1 MRALFI
7 FLTGGT
13 CCLASSTK
21 YEAPVYIFDSS
32 ALSRS
37 EVSTFPKPNFK
48 LPSISPLS
56 SRLLFAQRLG
66 LSRYHTLEGVDDDTL
81 DLLSRFGSQRS
92 SLFADENEELVK
104 SLVII
109 EGIDR
114 PEGVFPGSIPLF
126 TVSNPPLSASNEQ
139 LVFDLL
145 AQDRH
150 LRGSSLKGSGRRA
163 SYDRTDSSY
172 GENEFE
178 SCLFR
183 SAGSKSPKQESL
195 SAKSGD
201 KGFPLLGQNGPVAV
215 YHIPNLEETN
225 ARDPMTGGIS
235 RCLRILQNQVDE
247 LTVILMP
254 PTHKKKKSQAGSYG
268 TYTVLKPSSLVAR
281 EQPEEPL
288 SISEDSSETLPTTNA
303 HPSQPQ
309 TLKAS
314 AFPKTTLPICHRDNE
329 TCISTT
335 NSCSGHGECYLKFT
349 SHDVSNQN
357 NSCWACRCNVTL
369 LRWSNGDIQKMYWG
383 GSACQK
389 EDVST
394 PFWLIVSFTIVAV
407 STISWGIGMLYSI
420 GQEELPS
427 VIGAGVAGPRAHG
440 N

>member
-114 PEGVFPGSIPLF
+114 PEGESQIFLYHNCYEVYIADSKLGVFPGSIPLF

-172 GENEFE
+172 GENEV
-178 SCLFR
+178 C
-183 SAGSKSPKQESL
+183 
-195 SAKSGD
+195 
-201 KGFPLLGQNGPVAV
+201 
-215 YHIPNLEETN
+215 
-225 ARDPMTGGIS
+225 
-235 RCLRILQNQVDE
+235 
-247 LTVILMP
+247 
-254 PTHKKKKSQAGSYG
+254 SY
-268 TYTVLKPSSLVAR
+268 
-281 EQPEEPL
+281 
-288 SISEDSSETLPTTNA
+288 
-303 HPSQPQ
+303 
-309 TLKAS
+309 
-314 AFPKTTLPICHRDNE
+314 
-329 TCISTT
+329 IST
-335 NSCSGHGECYLKFT
+335 
-349 SHDVSNQN
+349 
-357 NSCWACRCNVTL
+357 
-369 LRWSNGDIQKMYWG
+369 
-383 GSACQK
+383 
-389 EDVST
+389 
-394 PFWLIVSFTIVAV
+394 
-407 STISWGIGMLYSI
+407 
-420 GQEELPS
+420 
-427 VIGAGVAGPRAHG
+427 
-440 N
+440 